1 MGSHP
6 VTSWTLAAAIALV
19 GGCAGGGSS
28 AGSGGKTVSPDK
40 FGSELRPEPAG
51 PVAVQGPA
59 GPPRVTTIKEVD
71 VQGGV
76 GDVDARS
83 GPPSLVTD
91 APRPVGEELF
101 VDGVVGELNGKP
113 VRVNEFLG
121 TMADRLLAGSRKD
134 GVTHAEWMSATK
146 EFISGELERRL
157 ATEILASEGMASIPP
172 ERREGLVTWLQDV
185 HERIRAAQGGGV
197 EGRAD
202 RNLKDRVGMDMQQL
216 IDFQKDKT
224 LVDQA
229 MKLYVEPRVRVT
241 KFDIEAYYNANKDKY
256 NLPNLYV
263 FRWISVEKT
272 DTEGVSSMRER
283 LAAGEAFAEVARG
296 RANTFHRDD
305 AGRLTKE
312 WDGAQEEGTFFNTE
326 SLNDAARELA
336 PGEWRGPFEVRGSVD
351 WLMLEAIEV
360 RRQSRYEAQLEIEQT
375 LLAQRKALEQEKF
388 VHCLLSKATPVD
400 IDQMTRRLL
409 EIAEKRYYRPLHAE
423 GDGAGDER

>member
-1 MGSHP
+1 MRSHP
-6 VTSWTLAAAIALV
+6 VTSWTLASALALA
-19 GGCAGGGSS
+19 GGCSGGGS
-28 AGSGGKTVSPDK
+28 GGTTVSADQ
-40 FGSELRPEPAG
+40 FGSDRPSGPSN
-51 PVAVQGPA
+51 PVAVQGA
-59 GPPRVTTIKEVD
+59 TGPRPGATIGEID

-76 GDVDARS
+76 GDVQTTS
-83 GPPSLVTD
+83 GPPSLVGD
-91 APRPVGEELF
+91 APRPVGEELL

-121 TMADRLLAGSRKD
+121 TMGDRLLAGSRKE

-146 EFISGELERRL
+146 EFIAGELERRL

-256 NLPNLYV
+256 NQPNLYV
-263 FRWISVEKT
+263 FRWISVPKS
-272 DTEGVSSMRER
+272 DTEGTSAVGER

-312 WDGAQEEGTFFNTE
+312 WDGAQDEGTFFNTE
-326 SLNDAARELA
+326 SLNEAARELA
-336 PGEWRGPFEVRGSVD
+336 PGEWRGPFEVRGSLD
-351 WLMLEAIEV
+351 WLMLETIEV
-360 RRQSRYEAQLEIEQT
+360 RRRSWYEAQLEIEQA
-375 LLAQRKALEQEKF
+375 LLAQRKAVEQEKF
-388 VHCLLSKATPVD
+388 VTRLLSKATPVD

-409 EIAEKRYYRPLHAE
+409 EIAEKRYFRPSHAE